1 MKRRKRR
8 GCPQGARPIPR
19 SQLKFFHSV
28 AREIH
33 NAMKTTQ
40 KLLVVLAAAVMLLAS
55 TGCNKLKA
63 RDHLNKGV
71 QAYKNAKYEAAIDH
85 FQQAVSLD
93 PTLINARLYLA
104 TAFAQQYIPGADTP
118 DNNRMGEQAIDQ
130 YKQVLQ
136 VDPRNINSI
145 KGIAYLYLQ
154 MKKFDLSKEFYKK
167 ASAADPNDPEPYYS
181 VAVIDW
187 TQTYQPRQEERA
199 KLGMKP
205 DDSLAAKDKKVCA
218 EVKEKNTANVQE
230 GIDNLNKALQLRPDY
245 DDAMAYLNLM
255 YRERADIQCEDP
267 AARAADL
274 KTADDWVD
282 KTMATKKAKAEKQPG
297 TGNIVVD
304 QNK

>member
-1 MKRRKRR
+1 MTA
-8 GCPQGARPIPR
+8 ARFPDGRATRP
-19 SQLKFFHSV
+19 SLHFPSL
-28 AREIH
+28 EIH
-33 NAMKTTQ
+33 KAMKNIQ
-40 KLLVVLAAAVMLLAS
+40 KVLVVLAATMALLAS
-55 TGCNKLKA
+55 TGCDKLKA

-71 QAYKNAKYEAAIDH
+71 QAYKNAKYEQAIEH
-85 FQQAVSLD
+85 FQQAVTLD
-93 PTLINARLYLA
+93 PSLINARLYLA
-104 TAFAQQYIPGADTP
+104 TAYAQQYIPGADTP

-136 VDPRNINSI
+136 VDPKNINSI

-154 MKKFDLSKEFYKK
+154 MKKFDLAKEFYKK
-167 ASAADPNDPEPYYS
+167 ASSADPNDPEPYYS

-205 DDSLAAKDKKVCA
+205 DDSLPAKDKKVCA
-218 EVKEKNTANVQE
+218 TIREKNTGNVQE

-245 DDAMAYLNLM
+245 DDAMAYMNLM
-255 YRERADIQCEDP
+255 YRERADIQCDDP
-267 AARAADL
+267 SARQADL

-297 TGNIVVD
+297 TGGIVMD
-304 QNK
+304 QKQ